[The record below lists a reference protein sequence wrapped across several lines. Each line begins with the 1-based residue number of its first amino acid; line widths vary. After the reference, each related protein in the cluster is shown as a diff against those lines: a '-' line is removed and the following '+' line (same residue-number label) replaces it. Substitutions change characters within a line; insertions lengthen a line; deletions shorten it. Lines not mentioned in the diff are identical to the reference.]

1 MKAKIQPD
9 YENLTHA
16 AYVKEFKRLAK
27 MAETQANG
35 EENAVTF
42 FVKRMHKFACGT
54 EAPLMLLSK
63 MDAKWKKQAK
73 EDLKGDK
80 KMILIAKAHFT
91 AGENGNVLELSP
103 IKGNAPL
110 AKIAKEGKA
119 LLKKAKFALVKA
131 GEAVSAAAEGAA
143 AAGGEEE
150 APKEEAQPTTE
161 DSKTT
166 ETAETTS
173 DDTAAAGAE
182 SAAVDPQLEKKKA
195 KGRQVMAK
203 MLENL
208 QKIEAKLKN

>member
-91 AGENGNVLELSP
+91 ASENGNVLELSP

-143 AAGGEEE
+143 ATEGEEE
-150 APKEEAQPTTE
+150 APKEAAQPTTE

-166 ETAETTS
+166 ETTETTS

-182 SAAVDPQLEKKKA
+182 SATVDPQLEKKKA

-208 QKIEAKLKN
+208 QKIEAKLKK

>member
-9 YENLTHA
+9 YKNLTHA

-131 GEAVSAAAEGAA
+131 GEAVSAAAAEGA

>member
-42 FVKRMHKFACGT
+42 FVKRMHKFSCGT

-91 AGENGNVLELSP
+91 ATENGNVIEISP

-119 LLKKAKFALVKA
+119 LLKKAKFALVQA
-131 GEAVSAAAEGAA
+131 GEAVAAAAAEGAA
-143 AAGGEEE
+143 TVEEE
-150 APKEEAQPTTE
+150 APKEEAQPTTKE
-161 DSKTT
+161 TSAA
-166 ETAETTS
+166 ETADTAG
-173 DDTAAAGAE
+173 DDTSAAGAA
-182 SAAVDPQLEKKKA
+182 STTVDPQLEKKKA
-195 KGRQVMAK
+195 KGREVMAK

-208 QKIEAKLKN
+208 QKIEAKLKK

>member
-42 FVKRMHKFACGT
+42 FVKRMHKFSCGT

-131 GEAVSAAAEGAA
+131 GEAVSAAAAEGAA

-166 ETAETTS
+166 ETTS

-208 QKIEAKLKN
+208 QKIEAKLKK